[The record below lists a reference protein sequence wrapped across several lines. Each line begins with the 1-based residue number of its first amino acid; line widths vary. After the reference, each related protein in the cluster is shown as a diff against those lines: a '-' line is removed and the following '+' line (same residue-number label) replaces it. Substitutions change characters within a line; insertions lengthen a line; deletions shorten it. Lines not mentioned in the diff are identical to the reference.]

1 MGNFSFICS
10 PSSTV
15 EMGYSLVTIIKKK
28 KNKNRENTQYI
39 EKY

>member
-28 KNKNRENTQYI
+28 KQKQREYTIY
-39 EKY
+39 